1 MNGEIQAHYDN
12 DLAFRSMIDWLAG
25 LGKKEREISV
35 DQAIA
40 GAGLTQ
46 TEVFRCF
53 RILDQLGYGRLMLGR
68 RGHHSRFIGH
78 GDLSKVGGLART
90 GQEGGGSVK
99 PEQSPTGAV
108 TIVPGPGCLTIG
120 RAKELLAVSFGVTED
135 AIEIIIRG

>member
-1 MNGEIQAHYDN
+1 MNEEIQAHYDN
-12 DLAFRSMIDWLAG
+12 DLAFRSIIDWLAG

-35 DQAIA
+35 DQATA
-40 GAGLTQ
+40 GAGLLQ
-46 TEVFRCF
+46 AEVFRCF

-78 GDLSKVGGLART
+78 GDLSKIGGMARI
-90 GQEGGGSVK
+90 GQEKGGAVNPG
-99 PEQSPTGAV
+99 PLPTGSL

-120 RAKELLAVSFGVTED
+120 QAKELLAASLGVPEN